1 MFNNTALDDL
11 RHYAKDAKPQAATGG
26 FQEPYFIQKAL
37 ESAADA
43 IEELQARV
51 KPDGP
56 AERRNA
62 HAALLGGACEVQRFP
77 GFEEVAD
84 LMHFH
89 VGA

>member
-51 KPDGP
+51 KALEDQ
-56 AERRNA
+56 
-62 HAALLGGACEVQRFP
+62 AAR
-77 GFEEVAD
+77 
-84 LMHFH
+84 
-89 VGA
+89 